1 MRRIKKSSSSVYIA
15 KERLKNLLVT
25 DRIECRPDTY
35 ELLCNDLYR
44 TISKY
49 VKVEKQYFNVD
60 VTRSNICI
68 KLVGDES

>member
-1 MRRIKKSSSSVYIA
+1 MRRINKSSNSVGVA
-15 KERLKNLLVT
+15 KERLKTLLVS

-49 VKVEKQYFNVD
+49 LKVEKQYFNVD
-60 VTRSNICI
+60 VSHANICI